1 MLLMDSLSVSG
12 CQYLHEFELGEKN
25 FFIQDRY
32 SDIDISMM
40 FVKGEEK
47 VFADYLKSVF
57 SPFTDNE
64 LLETCLLRGIMLL
77 RKWIWR

>member
-1 MLLMDSLSVSG
+1 
-12 CQYLHEFELGEKN
+12 
-25 FFIQDRY
+25 
-32 SDIDISMM
+32 MM

-64 LLETCLLRGIMLL
+64 LARNLFIEGDYVTTEMDMEIINRITESPDNIPL
-77 RKWIWR
+77 WHDQ